1 VSLIVNFTVSQAA
14 HLIHLGIDGDWRAT
28 AVAKFA
34 FVWDET
40 GEIQAVPARPI
51 RLIDEWAGAPY
62 SSGLLRAAELGPLK
76 AKLDVLL
83 AGAITFQRPTAET
96 EVELSVGARLLK
108 RARVFG
114 DRLWLPAVLTP
125 IVPSEPRPVLRVP
138 IAWERSYG
146 GTDQEEPALIEP
158 KNPAGSGI
166 AKDPTSLHGQ
176 AAPNF
181 EHPETRLGAVLGSPE
196 PVGFGPIA
204 AHWPQRLAHAGTCD
218 EAWEKTRR
226 PLPPTDFSRTF
237 FNVAPIDQ
245 QLDGYIDG
253 EECRLLNMTPAGRDS
268 FFLPSLKIPIAFI
281 TSAGIVDDWLTVDT
295 VTIEPEDRRISILAK
310 AEAPLADGPESLG
323 RIIIGAMG
331 SEIRVAVEEGREL
344 PGGAGQ

>member
-1 VSLIVNFTVSQAA
+1 
-14 HLIHLGIDGDWRAT
+14 
-28 AVAKFA
+28 
-34 FVWDET
+34 
-40 GEIQAVPARPI
+40 
-51 RLIDEWAGAPY
+51 LIDEWAGAPY

-114 DRLWLPAVLTP
+114 DRLWLA
-125 IVPSEPRPVLRVP
+125 S
-138 IAWERSYG
+138 A
-146 GTDQEEPALIEP
+146 
-158 KNPAGSGI
+158 
-166 AKDPTSLHGQ
+166 
-176 AAPNF
+176 
-181 EHPETRLGAVLGSPE
+181 E

-204 AHWPQRLAHAGTCD
+204 THWPQRLALVGTCD
-218 EAWEKTRR
+218 QAWEKNRR
-226 PLPPTDFSRTF
+226 PLLPADFSREF
-237 FNVAPIDQ
+237 FNVAPPDQ
-245 QLDGYIDG
+245 RLDGYIDG

-268 FFLPSLKIPIAFI
+268 FFLPSLKIPIAFV
-281 TSAGIVDDWLTVDT
+281 TNAGLVDDWLTVDT
-295 VTIEPEDRRISILAK
+295 VTIETEDRRISILAK

>member
-1 VSLIVNFTVSQAA
+1 VSLIVNFTASQTA
-14 HLIHLGIDGDWRAT
+14 HLLHLGIDGDWRAT

-34 FVWDET
+34 FVWDES
-40 GEIQAVPARPI
+40 GRIQAVPARPI
-51 RLIDEWAGAPY
+51 RMVDEWAGDPD
-62 SSGLLRAAELGPLK
+62 SSGLLRVADIGPLK
-76 AKLDVLL
+76 SKLDVLL

-96 EVELSVGARLLK
+96 EVELSVGTRLLK

-138 IAWERSYG
+138 IAWERSFG
-146 GTDQEEPALIEP
+146 GTDQEDPALIEP

-166 AKDPTSLHGQ
+166 AKNPTRLHGQ

-181 EHPETRLGAVLGSPE
+181 EHPETRLGAVLGSPQ

-204 AHWPQRLAHAGTCD
+204 AHWQQRLALAGTCD
-218 EAWEKTRR
+218 QAWEKKRR
-226 PLPPTDFSRTF
+226 PLLPADFSRAY
-237 FNVAPIDQ
+237 FNVAPADQ
-245 QLDGYIDG
+245 QLDGYIEG
-253 EECRLLNMTPAGRDS
+253 EECRLLNMTPAGSDC
-268 FFLPSLKIPIAFI
+268 FLLPSLKIPIAVI
-281 TSAGIVDDWLTVDT
+281 TSGEVTDDWLTVDT

-310 AEAPLADGPESLG
+310 AEAQLADGPESLG
-323 RIIIGAMG
+323 RIIIGAMAP
-331 SEIRVAVEEGREL
+331 EIRVAVEEGREL